1 MSETYRDP
9 IIPQDKDEKTVGKL
23 WGNCGSSSW
32 CNRARAGTLSATVI
46 HRRHE
51 KGSYDLQPR
60 SEKKACFLKNAKP
73 SRGWR
78 TRRSITG
85 IWRGFLTIL
94 ADFQTRQ
101 IFPLFFTAFPDVSS
115 TIEQQ
120 TVEGTWVTTRTT
132 LRGTHLG
139 AFMGVA
145 PTGKAIEI
153 MHISLDQVEEG
164 KVVEHFG
171 VSDWLRALIAFEIV
185 AAPAAG
191 TPEATR

>member
-1 MSETYRDP
+1 M
-9 IIPQDKDEKTVGKL
+9 
-23 WGNCGSSSW
+23 
-32 CNRARAGTLSATVI
+32 
-46 HRRHE
+46 
-51 KGSYDLQPR
+51 
-60 SEKKACFLKNAKP
+60 
-73 SRGWR
+73 
-78 TRRSITG
+78 
-85 IWRGFLTIL
+85 TIL

-101 IFPLFFTAFPDVSS
+101 VFPLLFTSFPDVSS

-120 TVEGTWVTTRTT
+120 TVEGTWVTTRMT

-145 PTGKAIEI
+145 PTGTAIEI

-185 AAPAAG
+185 AAPAAV
-191 TPEATR
+191 TSEATR